1 MANRE
6 RFLHVLQD
14 LTGQHVVVH
23 KVDGTKEEG
32 IFHTVSSTQS
42 TKFSIVIKAANALV
56 AGKEVSGYRSVS
68 IDASSVVQVVVASIV
83 LKESD
88 ARGGRDGFATDTDIS
103 ASAAILNE
111 RELVDV
117 DNAWLDSDT
126 AVNLEDQEMES
137 GKVWDQF
144 EANNKL
150 TGRVAT
156 YDENFYTTRLD
167 MSKVGRLARKK
178 DD

>member
-1 MANRE
+1 MADRGLSLNS
-6 RFLHVLQD
+6 LQ
-14 LTGQHVVVH
+14 GHHVVVH
-23 KVDGTKEEG
+23 KVDGTKVEG
-32 IFHTVSSTQS
+32 IFHTTVSFATEG
-42 TKFSIVIKAANALV
+42 TEFSI
-56 AGKEVSGYRSVS
+56 VSGYRSVS
-68 IDASSVVQVVVASIV
+68 IDASSVVKIFVASIV

-88 ARGGRDGFATDTDIS
+88 ACGGGDGFATDTDIS
-103 ASAAILNE
+103 AGASAANLNE
-111 RELVDV
+111 RQLVDV

-137 GKVWDQF
+137 GKAWDQF
-144 EANNKL
+144 EANYKL

>member
-1 MANRE
+1 MAAA
-6 RFLHVLQD
+6 
-14 LTGQHVVVH
+14 
-23 KVDGTKEEG
+23 
-32 IFHTVSSTQS
+32 TV
-42 TKFSIVIKAANALV
+42 
-56 AGKEVSGYRSVS
+56 
-68 IDASSVVQVVVASIV
+68 
-83 LKESD
+83 
-88 ARGGRDGFATDTDIS
+88 FATDTDIS

-137 GKVWDQF
+137 GKAWDQF
-144 EANNKL
+144 EANYKL

>member
-1 MANRE
+1 MADRGSSLN
-6 RFLHVLQD
+6 VLR
-14 LTGQHVVVH
+14 GQHVVVH

-32 IFHTVSSTQS
+32 IFDTVSFATEG
-42 TKFSIVIKAANALV
+42 TEFSIVIKAANALV

-137 GKVWDQF
+137 GKAWDQF
-144 EANNKL
+144 EANYKL

>member
-1 MANRE
+1 MTSFGNAPSPE
-6 RFLHVLQD
+6 TAHVPLSD
-14 LTGQHVVVH
+14 YAYAPAVNDPVRLRTLTLIRWVAIAGQ
-23 KVDGTKEEG
+23 
-32 IFHTVSSTQS
+32 
-42 TKFSIVIKAANALV
+42 ALV
-56 AGKEVSGYRSVS
+56 AGKKVSGYRSVF

-144 EANNKL
+144 EVNYKL

>member
-1 MANRE
+1 MADRGLSLNS
-6 RFLHVLQD
+6 LQ
-14 LTGQHVVVH
+14 GHHVVVH
-23 KVDGTKEEG
+23 KVDGTKVEG
-32 IFHTVSSTQS
+32 IFHTTVSFATEG
-42 TKFSIVIKAANALV
+42 TEFSI
-56 AGKEVSGYRSVS
+56 VSGYRSVS
-68 IDASSVVQVVVASIV
+68 IDASSVVKIFVASIV

-137 GKVWDQF
+137 GKAWDQF
-144 EANNKL
+144 EANYKL

-156 YDENFYTTRLD
+156 YDENLYTTRLD